1 MPKSRSQS
9 YSMHKARGIGASIPV
24 VAVVDDD
31 VAVRGTLKFSLEI
44 EGFAVRT
51 YANGDDLL
59 GDANLVAFA
68 CFIIDQRLPGMS
80 GFELVAA
87 MRRQRIDGPVILI
100 TSQPTIILREHAAR
114 AGIPIVEKPLL
125 GTTLLERVQAAVGA
139 PPAVR

>member
-1 MPKSRSQS
+1 
-9 YSMHKARGIGASIPV
+9 MHKAPGIGYSSPV

-31 VAVRGTLKFSLEI
+31 MAVRGSLKFSLEI
-44 EGFAVRT
+44 EGFEVRT

-59 GDANLVAFA
+59 GDANLAEFS

-80 GFELVAA
+80 GFDLVAA

-100 TSQPTIILREHAAR
+100 TSQPTIILRERAAK

-125 GTTLLERVQAAVGA
+125 GTALLERVQAAIAV
-139 PPAVR
+139 PPVVC

>member
-1 MPKSRSQS
+1 
-9 YSMHKARGIGASIPV
+9 MHKARAIGDSSPV

-31 VAVRGTLKFSLEI
+31 MAIRGSLKFSLEI
-44 EGFAVRT
+44 EGFSVRT

-59 GDANLVAFA
+59 GEANLADFA

-100 TSQPTIILREHAAR
+100 TSQPTIILRERAAR

-125 GTTLLERVQAAVGA
+125 GTTLLERVQAATAA
-139 PPAVR
+139 PPAVC